1 MSGRFISFEGPDGAG
16 KTSVLTAIRTALV
29 NQLGDQVVYT
39 REPGGNPIAEQVRA
53 VLLDKKNG
61 AMDDWTEALLYA
73 ASRRQHVVETLKPA
87 LEAGKLILCDRYLD
101 SSIAYQGGGRK
112 LGIDRVWELNQYAI
126 DDLLPDLTIFLDLPV
141 ETGLA
146 RIKKGRA
153 ETINRLDEQT
163 TNFHRRVRQAYL
175 TLAERFPERIVKV
188 NADQK
193 LAQVIED
200 VQSAIHAR
208 YTDLF
213 TN

>member
-16 KTSVLTAIRTALV
+16 KTSVLTAIQTGLV

-146 RIKKGRA
+146 RIEKGRA

>member
-16 KTSVLTAIRTALV
+16 KTSVLTAIRTGLV

-53 VLLDKKNG
+53 VLLDKQNG

-101 SSIAYQGGGRK
+101 SSIAYQGGGRE
-112 LGIDRVWELNQYAI
+112 LGIDRIWELNQYAI
-126 DDLLPDLTIFLDLPV
+126 DGLLPDLTIFLDLPV

-146 RIKKGRA
+146 RIEKGRA

-188 NADQK
+188 NADQE
-193 LAQVIED
+193 LAWVIED
-200 VQSAIHAR
+200 VRSAIHAR
-208 YTDLF
+208 YADLF

>member
-1 MSGRFISFEGPDGAG
+1 MSGRFISFEGPDVAG

-53 VLLDKKNG
+53 VLLDKQNG

-146 RIKKGRA
+146 RIEKGRA

>member
-16 KTSVLTAIRTALV
+16 KTSVLTAIRTGLV

-53 VLLDKKNG
+53 VLLDKQNG

-101 SSIAYQGGGRK
+101 SSIAYQGGGRE
-112 LGIDRVWELNQYAI
+112 LGIDRIWALNQYAI
-126 DDLLPDLTIFLDLPV
+126 DGLLPDLTIFLDLPV

-146 RIKKGRA
+146 RIEKGRA

-188 NADQK
+188 NSDQE
-193 LAQVIED
+193 LARVIED
-200 VQSAIHAR
+200 VRSAIHAR
-208 YTDLF
+208 YADLF

>member
-1 MSGRFISFEGPDGAG
+1 MSGRCISFEGPDGAG
-16 KTSVLTAIRTALV
+16 TTSVLTAIRTALV

-146 RIKKGRA
+146 RIEKGRA

-208 YTDLF
+208 YADLF

>member
-39 REPGGNPIAEQVRA
+39 REPGGNTIAEQVRA
-53 VLLDKKNG
+53 VLLDKQNG

-146 RIKKGRA
+146 RIEKGRA

-188 NADQK
+188 NADQE
-193 LAQVIED
+193 LARVIED
-200 VQSAIHAR
+200 VRSAIHAR
-208 YTDLF
+208 YADLF

>member
-16 KTSVLTAIRTALV
+16 KTSVLTAIRTGLV

-53 VLLDKKNG
+53 VLLDKQNG

-101 SSIAYQGGGRK
+101 SSIAYQGGGRE
-112 LGIDRVWELNQYAI
+112 LGIDRIWALNQYAI
-126 DDLLPDLTIFLDLPV
+126 DGLLPDLTIFLDLPV

-146 RIKKGRA
+146 RIEKGRV

-188 NADQK
+188 NADQE
-193 LAQVIED
+193 LARVIED
-200 VQSAIHAR
+200 VRSAIHAR
-208 YTDLF
+208 YADLF

>member
-16 KTSVLTAIRTALV
+16 KTSVLTTIRTGLV

-53 VLLDKKNG
+53 VLLDKQNG

-101 SSIAYQGGGRK
+101 SSIAYQGGGRE
-112 LGIDRVWELNQYAI
+112 LGIDQIWELNQYAI
-126 DDLLPDLTIFLDLPV
+126 DGLLPDLTIFLDLPV

-146 RIKKGRA
+146 RIEKGRA

-175 TLAERFPERIVKV
+175 TLAERFPKRIVKV
-188 NADQK
+188 NADQE
-193 LAQVIED
+193 LARVIED
-200 VQSAIHAR
+200 VRSAIHAR
-208 YTDLF
+208 YADLF

>member
-16 KTSVLTAIRTALV
+16 KTSVLTTIRTGLV

-53 VLLDKKNG
+53 VLLDKQNG

-101 SSIAYQGGGRK
+101 SSIAYQGGGRE
-112 LGIDRVWELNQYAI
+112 LGIDQIWELNQYAI
-126 DDLLPDLTIFLDLPV
+126 DGLLPDLTIFLDLPV

-146 RIKKGRA
+146 RIEKGRA

-188 NADQK
+188 NADQE
-193 LAQVIED
+193 LARVIED

-208 YTDLF
+208 YADLF

>member
-146 RIKKGRA
+146 RIEKGRA

>member
-16 KTSVLTAIRTALV
+16 KTSVLTAIRTGLV

-53 VLLDKKNG
+53 VLLDKQNG

-101 SSIAYQGGGRK
+101 SSIAYQGGGRE
-112 LGIDRVWELNQYAI
+112 LGIDRIWALNEYAI
-126 DDLLPDLTIFLDLPV
+126 DGLLPDLTIFLDLPV

-146 RIKKGRA
+146 RIEKGRA

-188 NADQK
+188 NADQE
-193 LAQVIED
+193 LARVIED

-208 YTDLF
+208 YADLF

>member
-16 KTSVLTAIRTALV
+16 KTSVLTAIRTGLV

-53 VLLDKKNG
+53 VLLDKQNG

-101 SSIAYQGGGRK
+101 SSIAYQGGGRE
-112 LGIDRVWELNQYAI
+112 LGIDQIWELNQYAI
-126 DDLLPDLTIFLDLPV
+126 DGLLPDLTIFLDLPV

-146 RIKKGRA
+146 RIEKGRA

-188 NADQK
+188 NADQE
-193 LAQVIED
+193 LARVIED

-208 YTDLF
+208 YADLF

>member
-16 KTSVLTAIRTALV
+16 KTSVLTAIRTGLV

-53 VLLDKKNG
+53 VLLDKQNG

-146 RIKKGRA
+146 RIEKGRA

-188 NADQK
+188 NADQE
-193 LAQVIED
+193 LARVIED
-200 VQSAIHAR
+200 VRSAIHAR
-208 YTDLF
+208 YADLF

>member
-16 KTSVLTAIRTALV
+16 KTSVLTAIRTGLV

-53 VLLDKKNG
+53 VLLDKQNG

-101 SSIAYQGGGRK
+101 SSIAYQGGGRE
-112 LGIDRVWELNQYAI
+112 LGIDRIWALNQYAI
-126 DDLLPDLTIFLDLPV
+126 DGLLPDLTIFLDLPV

-146 RIKKGRA
+146 RIEKGRA

-188 NADQK
+188 NADQE
-193 LAQVIED
+193 LARVIED
-200 VQSAIHAR
+200 VRSAIHAR
-208 YTDLF
+208 YADLF

>member
-16 KTSVLTAIRTALV
+16 KTSVLTAIRTGLV

-53 VLLDKKNG
+53 VLLDKQNG

-101 SSIAYQGGGRK
+101 SSIAYQGGGRE
-112 LGIDRVWELNQYAI
+112 LGIDQIWELNQYAI
-126 DDLLPDLTIFLDLPV
+126 DGLLPDLTIFLDLPV

-146 RIKKGRA
+146 RIEKGRA

-188 NADQK
+188 NADQEF
-193 LAQVIED
+193 ARVIED

-208 YTDLF
+208 YADLF

>member
-16 KTSVLTAIRTALV
+16 KTSVLTAIRTGLV

-53 VLLDKKNG
+53 VLLDKQNG

-101 SSIAYQGGGRK
+101 SSIAYQGGGRE
-112 LGIDRVWELNQYAI
+112 LGIDRIWALNQYAI
-126 DDLLPDLTIFLDLPV
+126 DGLLPDLTIFLDLPV

-146 RIKKGRA
+146 RIEKGRA

-175 TLAERFPERIVKV
+175 TLAEHFPERIVKV
-188 NADQK
+188 NADQE
-193 LAQVIED
+193 LARVIED
-200 VQSAIHAR
+200 VRSAIHAR
-208 YTDLF
+208 YADLF

>member
-16 KTSVLTAIRTALV
+16 KTSVLTAIRTGLV

-53 VLLDKKNG
+53 VLLDKQNG

-87 LEAGKLILCDRYLD
+87 LEAGKLILCYRYLD
-101 SSIAYQGGGRK
+101 SSIAYQGWGRE
-112 LGIDRVWELNQYAI
+112 LGIDRIWELNQYAI
-126 DDLLPDLTIFLDLPV
+126 DGLLPDLTIFLDIPV

-146 RIKKGRA
+146 RIEKGRA

-175 TLAERFPERIVKV
+175 TLAERFP
-188 NADQK
+188 
-193 LAQVIED
+193 
-200 VQSAIHAR
+200 
-208 YTDLF
+208 
-213 TN
+213 

>member
-1 MSGRFISFEGPDGAG
+1 M
-16 KTSVLTAIRTALV
+16 
-29 NQLGDQVVYT
+29 GDQVVYT

-53 VLLDKKNG
+53 VLLDKQNG

-101 SSIAYQGGGRK
+101 SSIAYQGGGRE
-112 LGIDRVWELNQYAI
+112 LGIDRIWALNEYAI
-126 DDLLPDLTIFLDLPV
+126 DGLLPDLTIFLDLPV

-146 RIKKGRA
+146 RIEKGRA

-188 NADQK
+188 NADQE
-193 LAQVIED
+193 LARVIED
-200 VQSAIHAR
+200 VRSAIHAR
-208 YTDLF
+208 YADLF

>member
-16 KTSVLTAIRTALV
+16 KTSVLTAIRTGLV

-146 RIKKGRA
+146 RIEKGRA

>member
-16 KTSVLTAIRTALV
+16 KTSVLTAIRTGLV

-53 VLLDKKNG
+53 VLLDKQNG

-101 SSIAYQGGGRK
+101 SSIAYQGGGRE
-112 LGIDRVWELNQYAI
+112 LGIDRIWALNEYAI
-126 DDLLPDLTIFLDLPV
+126 DGLLPDLTIFLDLPV

-146 RIKKGRA
+146 RIEKGRA

-188 NADQK
+188 NADQE
-193 LAQVIED
+193 LARVIED
-200 VQSAIHAR
+200 VRSAIHAR
-208 YTDLF
+208 YADLF

>member
-16 KTSVLTAIRTALV
+16 KTSVLTAIRTGLV

-53 VLLDKKNG
+53 VLLDKQNG

-101 SSIAYQGGGRK
+101 SSIAYQGGGRE
-112 LGIDRVWELNQYAI
+112 LGIDQIWELNQYAI
-126 DDLLPDLTIFLDLPV
+126 DGLLPDLTIFLDLPV

-146 RIKKGRA
+146 RIEKGRA

-188 NADQK
+188 NADQE
-193 LAQVIED
+193 LARVIED
-200 VQSAIHAR
+200 VRSAIHAR
-208 YTDLF
+208 YADLF

>member
-16 KTSVLTAIRTALV
+16 KTSVLTTIRTGLV

-53 VLLDKKNG
+53 VLLDKQNG

-101 SSIAYQGGGRK
+101 SSIAYQGGGRE
-112 LGIDRVWELNQYAI
+112 LGIDQIWELNQYAI
-126 DDLLPDLTIFLDLPV
+126 DGLLPDLTIFLDLPV

-146 RIKKGRA
+146 RIEKGRA

-175 TLAERFPERIVKV
+175 TLAERFPKRIVKV
-188 NADQK
+188 NADQE
-193 LAQVIED
+193 LARVIED

-208 YTDLF
+208 YADLF

>member
-1 MSGRFISFEGPDGAG
+1 
-16 KTSVLTAIRTALV
+16 
-29 NQLGDQVVYT
+29 
-39 REPGGNPIAEQVRA
+39 
-53 VLLDKKNG
+53 
-61 AMDDWTEALLYA
+61 MDDWTEALLYA

-101 SSIAYQGGGRK
+101 SSIAYQGGGRE
-112 LGIDRVWELNQYAI
+112 LGIDRIWELNQYAI
-126 DDLLPDLTIFLDLPV
+126 DGLLPDLTIFLDLPV

-146 RIKKGRA
+146 RIEKGRA

-163 TNFHRRVRQAYL
+163 TNFHRRVRQTYL

-188 NADQK
+188 NANQE
-193 LAQVIED
+193 LARVIED

-208 YTDLF
+208 YADLF

>member
-53 VLLDKKNG
+53 VLLDKQNG

-146 RIKKGRA
+146 RIEKGRA

-193 LAQVIED
+193 LSQVIED

>member
-16 KTSVLTAIRTALV
+16 KTSVLTAIRTGLV

-53 VLLDKKNG
+53 VLLDKQNG

-101 SSIAYQGGGRK
+101 SSIAYQGGGRE
-112 LGIDRVWELNQYAI
+112 LGIDRIWELNQYAI
-126 DDLLPDLTIFLDLPV
+126 DGLLPDLTIFLDLPV

-146 RIKKGRA
+146 RIEKGRA

-163 TNFHRRVRQAYL
+163 TNFHRRGRQAYL

-188 NADQK
+188 NADQE
-193 LAQVIED
+193 LARVIED
-200 VQSAIHAR
+200 VRSAIHAR
-208 YTDLF
+208 YADLF

>member
-16 KTSVLTAIRTALV
+16 KTSVLTAIRAALV

-146 RIKKGRA
+146 RIEKGRA

-208 YTDLF
+208 YADLF

>member
-16 KTSVLTAIRTALV
+16 KTSVLTAIRTGLV

-53 VLLDKKNG
+53 VLLDKQNG
-61 AMDDWTEALLYA
+61 AM
-73 ASRRQHVVETLKPA
+73 VVETLKPA

-101 SSIAYQGGGRK
+101 SSIAYQGGGRE
-112 LGIDRVWELNQYAI
+112 LGIDRIWELNQYAI
-126 DDLLPDLTIFLDLPV
+126 DGLLPDLTIFLDLPV

-146 RIKKGRA
+146 RIEKGRA

-188 NADQK
+188 NADQE
-193 LAQVIED
+193 LARVIED
-200 VQSAIHAR
+200 VRSAIHAR
-208 YTDLF
+208 YADLF

>member
-16 KTSVLTAIRTALV
+16 KTSVLTEIRTGLV

-53 VLLDKKNG
+53 VLLDKQNG

-101 SSIAYQGGGRK
+101 SSIAYQGGGRE
-112 LGIDRVWELNQYAI
+112 LGIDRIWALNQYAI
-126 DDLLPDLTIFLDLPV
+126 DGLLPDLTIFLDLPV

-146 RIKKGRA
+146 RIEKGRA

-188 NADQK
+188 NADQE
-193 LAQVIED
+193 LARVIED
-200 VQSAIHAR
+200 VRSAIHAR
-208 YTDLF
+208 YADLF

>member
-1 MSGRFISFEGPDGAG
+1 M
-16 KTSVLTAIRTALV
+16 V
-29 NQLGDQVVYT
+29 
-39 REPGGNPIAEQVRA
+39 
-53 VLLDKKNG
+53 
-61 AMDDWTEALLYA
+61 
-73 ASRRQHVVETLKPA
+73 
-87 LEAGKLILCDRYLD
+87 
-101 SSIAYQGGGRK
+101 
-112 LGIDRVWELNQYAI
+112 
-126 DDLLPDLTIFLDLPV
+126 
-141 ETGLA
+141 TGLA
-146 RIKKGRA
+146 RIVKGRA

>member
-16 KTSVLTAIRTALV
+16 KTSVLTAIRTGLV

-53 VLLDKKNG
+53 VLLDKQNG

-101 SSIAYQGGGRK
+101 SSIAYQGGGRE
-112 LGIDRVWELNQYAI
+112 LGIDHIWELNQYAI
-126 DDLLPDLTIFLDLPV
+126 DGLLPDLTIFLDLPV

-146 RIKKGRA
+146 RIEKGRA

-188 NADQK
+188 NADQE
-193 LAQVIED
+193 LARVIED
-200 VQSAIHAR
+200 VRSAIHAR
-208 YTDLF
+208 YADLF

>member
-16 KTSVLTAIRTALV
+16 KTSVLTAIRTGLV

-53 VLLDKKNG
+53 VLLDKQNG

-101 SSIAYQGGGRK
+101 SSIAYQGGGRE
-112 LGIDRVWELNQYAI
+112 LGIDRIWALNEYAI
-126 DDLLPDLTIFLDLPV
+126 DGLLPDLTIFLDLPV

-146 RIKKGRA
+146 RIEKGRA

-188 NADQK
+188 NADQE
-193 LAQVIED
+193 LARVIED
-200 VQSAIHAR
+200 VRSAIHER
-208 YTDLF
+208 YADLF

>member
-16 KTSVLTAIRTALV
+16 KTSVLTAIRTGLV

-146 RIKKGRA
+146 RIEKGRA

-188 NADQK
+188 NADQE
-193 LAQVIED
+193 LARVIED
-200 VQSAIHAR
+200 VRSAIHAR
-208 YTDLF
+208 YADLF

>member
-1 MSGRFISFEGPDGAG
+1 MSGRFFSFEGPDGAG
-16 KTSVLTAIRTALV
+16 KTSVLTAIRTGLV

-53 VLLDKKNG
+53 VLLDKQNG

-101 SSIAYQGGGRK
+101 SSIAYQGGGRE
-112 LGIDRVWELNQYAI
+112 LGIDRIWALNQYAI
-126 DDLLPDLTIFLDLPV
+126 DGLLPDLTIFLDLPV

-146 RIKKGRA
+146 RIEKGRA

-188 NADQK
+188 NADQE
-193 LAQVIED
+193 LARVIED
-200 VQSAIHAR
+200 VRSAIHAR
-208 YTDLF
+208 YADLF

>member
-16 KTSVLTAIRTALV
+16 KTSVLTAIRTGLV

-53 VLLDKKNG
+53 VLLDKQNG

-73 ASRRQHVVETLKPA
+73 ASRRQHVVETLNPA
-87 LEAGKLILCDRYLD
+87 LEAGKLIVCDRYLD
-101 SSIAYQGGGRK
+101 SSIAYQGGGRE
-112 LGIDRVWELNQYAI
+112 LGIDRIWALNQYAI
-126 DDLLPDLTIFLDLPV
+126 DGLLPDLTIFLDLPV

-146 RIKKGRA
+146 RIEKGRA

-188 NADQK
+188 NADQE
-193 LAQVIED
+193 LARVIED
-200 VQSAIHAR
+200 VRSAIHAR
-208 YTDLF
+208 YADLF

>member
-16 KTSVLTAIRTALV
+16 KTSVLTAIRTGLV
-29 NQLGDQVVYT
+29 NQLGDQGVYT

-53 VLLDKKNG
+53 VLLDKQNG

-101 SSIAYQGGGRK
+101 SSIAYQGGGRE
-112 LGIDRVWELNQYAI
+112 LGIDRIWALNQYAI
-126 DDLLPDLTIFLDLPV
+126 DGLLPDLTIFLDLPV

-146 RIKKGRA
+146 RIEKGRA

-188 NADQK
+188 NADQE
-193 LAQVIED
+193 LARVIED
-200 VQSAIHAR
+200 VRSAIHAR
-208 YTDLF
+208 YADLF

>member
-16 KTSVLTAIRTALV
+16 KTSVLTAIRTGLV

-53 VLLDKKNG
+53 VLLDKQNG

-101 SSIAYQGGGRK
+101 SSIACQGGGRE
-112 LGIDRVWELNQYAI
+112 LGIDRIWELNQYAI
-126 DDLLPDLTIFLDLPV
+126 DGLLPDLTIFLDLPV

-146 RIKKGRA
+146 RIEKGRA

-188 NADQK
+188 NADQE
-193 LAQVIED
+193 LARVIED
-200 VQSAIHAR
+200 VRSAIHAR
-208 YTDLF
+208 YADLF

>member
-16 KTSVLTAIRTALV
+16 KTSVLTAIRTGLV

-53 VLLDKKNG
+53 VLLDKQNG

-101 SSIAYQGGGRK
+101 SSIAYQGGGRE
-112 LGIDRVWELNQYAI
+112 LGIDRIWALNQYAI
-126 DDLLPDLTIFLDLPV
+126 DGLLPDLTIFLDLPV

-146 RIKKGRA
+146 RIEKGRA

-163 TNFHRRVRQAYL
+163 PNFHRRVRQAYL

-188 NADQK
+188 NADQE
-193 LAQVIED
+193 LARVIED
-200 VQSAIHAR
+200 VRSAIHAR
-208 YTDLF
+208 YADLF